1 MESKS
6 TRASR
11 APKGSRRLRRL
22 AVGVLASAA
31 LVVPAVSSFTV
42 VTTQAAGHHHLPLPF
57 RGDSFRLG

>member
-1 MESKS
+1 MEPKS
-6 TRASR
+6 TRATR
-11 APKGSRRLRRL
+11 TPQGRRLRRL

-42 VTTQAAGHHHLPLPF
+42 VTTQAAGHHHLPFPF

>member
-1 MESKS
+1 MRSKS
-6 TRASR
+6 TRATQ
-11 APKGSRRLRRL
+11 APQGRRLRRL

-42 VTTQAAGHHHLPLPF
+42 VTTQAAAHHHLPIPF